1 MLYFNQK
8 PYSPTT
14 SEQAKQLAA
23 VLQFKEKIQ
32 NEAEGI
38 YGLYDTLEEFKEKV
52 YDHLSDYIVEK
63 FNSPV
68 QQPSTSDKLS
78 LVDKRQVIYNDIV
91 RNIFSPL
98 IDYELETPYD
108 YPISRLKL
116 SYDLSSLK
124 GNPDYEEAK
133 LHWKQDLKDI
143 GIDPEV
149 IESQVETLNTDV
161 DRFFTSQLTEP
172 VIAAIQYTTTD
183 GKLKAFESEIGIP
196 RLLRLMKHFR

>member
-14 SEQAKQLAA
+14 SEQAKQLGA

-143 GIDPEV
+143 GIDPEA
-149 IESQVETLNTDV
+149 
-161 DRFFTSQLTEP
+161 DR
-172 VIAAIQYTTTD
+172 
-183 GKLKAFESEIGIP
+183 IP
-196 RLLRLMKHFR
+196 GERP